1 MGLPTLYATYNSS
14 SSNQGTFLDDC
25 DFYICWLIIMKLL
38 EGIGAVS
45 SAEGKKAASCAG
57 NYQDA
62 ATASLDH
69 DLDNDA
75 TTQDDGKGDQVNLAD
90 QVALLSQDQKAFCL
104 Q

>member
-1 MGLPTLYATYNSS
+1 LAYS
-14 SSNQGTFLDDC
+14 FLDS
-25 DFYICWLIIMKLL
+25 KLL

-45 SAEGKKAASCAG
+45 SAEGKKAASRAG

-75 TTQDDGKGDQVNLAD
+75 TTQDDGEGDHGNQAVAGRTVEPDQSGNILSSVNK
-90 QVALLSQDQKAFCL
+90 VRPY
-104 Q
+104 